1 MSGKRVKRSLVTE
14 EKSTDSEDIFGFS
27 NSEEDDDEPL
37 FCGSR
42 STDRAVNK
50 RPGTIL
56 IYPISKEILW

>member
-14 EKSTDSEDIFGFS
+14 EQSTDSEDIFGFS

-56 IYPISKEILW
+56 LLYFKRDL